1 METGGL
7 PSGVSL
13 AGVKPAAWCVP
24 FVAVA
29 LLLAACGGSGGDSGP
44 APERVAA
51 LGARIFEDVSLS
63 ASGRQSCATCHDA
76 AHAHGPPNAL
86 ATQPGGATMDQQGA
100 RAAPA
105 IDYAGFAGA
114 FRFDANGR
122 PVGGLFWDGRAA
134 TLQEQAA
141 SPLLSPLEMANNT
154 RAEVVAR
161 LARAA
166 YADEFKALF
175 GADIFSRGEEA
186 FERATLAL
194 QQFQQGAAFR
204 PFSSRYDAALRG
216 AAALT
221 AAEQRGL
228 ALFTSPAKGNCA
240 ACHPATPRPDGG
252 PPLFSNFGYENLGVP
267 RNPGLVRNEDG
278 LYFDIGLC
286 GRGDLQPRTDLC
298 GFFKVPTLRNVARRG
313 SFFHNGRFGSLR
325 EVLSF
330 YATRDTEPERWY
342 PRDEAGNV
350 LKFDDLPPHLRG
362 SVNTHTPP
370 YAGRVAGGAP
380 ALSEAEIDDLLAF
393 LLTLNDGYTVS
404 PP

>member
-1 METGGL
+1 M
-7 PSGVSL
+7 
-13 AGVKPAAWCVP
+13 KP
-24 FVAVA
+24 VAVRVACLALA
-29 LLLAACGGSGGDSGP
+29 LLLAGCGGSGADGGP

-63 ASGRQSCATCHDA
+63 ASGRQSCASCHDA

-86 ATQPGGATMDQQGA
+86 PTQPGGAAMDQQGA
-100 RAAPA
+100 RAAPS
-105 IDYAGFAGA
+105 IDYAAFAGA
-114 FRFDANGR
+114 FRFDASGR
-122 PVGGLFWDGRAA
+122 PLGGLFWDGRAA

-166 YADEFKALF
+166 YADEFRALF
-175 GADIFSRGEEA
+175 GAEIFARVDDA

-204 PFSSRYDAALRG
+204 PFSSRYDAVLRG
-216 AAALT
+216 AATLN

-228 ALFTSPAKGNCA
+228 ALFTDPAKGNCA
-240 ACHPATPRPDGG
+240 ACHPAAPRPDGG
-252 PPLFSNFGYENLGVP
+252 PPLFTNFGYENLGVP
-267 RNPGLVRNEDG
+267 RNPALLRNEDA
-278 LYFDIGLC
+278 LYFDLGLC
-286 GRGDLQPRTDLC
+286 GRGELQLRTELC

-325 EVLSF
+325 EVLGF
-330 YATRDTEPERWY
+330 YATRDTAPERWY
-342 PRDEAGNV
+342 PRDGTGAL

-362 SVNTHTPP
+362 SVNTHSPP

-393 LLTLNDGYTVS
+393 LLTLDDGYTVS
-404 PP
+404 LP